1 MTKLGQKL
9 TTLILSVL
17 LVVTA
22 VVGITWGYKP
32 TANATESI
40 INPIAK
46 YEFKDASN
54 LGKDTMGNYDMV
66 ELSVDANGKEL
77 QGATLLDGGGV
88 SYKDNF
94 CIAQTAESN
103 MFKDVAAFTL
113 CFEIMTDVE
122 STVDTEAW
130 EQHIGIGR
138 KHNMS
143 NHLSFIGRGLSEYK
157 GQLRIFERSM
167 LKNED
172 NSNAS
177 SEINAPKVN
186 IIDEKTQPTEF
197 YRYVVTVQPGGKIVV
212 YVNGNIKYTGEIPE
226 GFSYDDNNKSFFSIG
241 GRYSV
246 DTSDTSKG
254 LQVDKTASGSIRNVR
269 LYDFAMTSENVS
281 AFNTNGE
288 LYKSDV
294 ANFTYVNPI
303 AKYEFKDASNLGKDT
318 MGNYDMEY
326 RNKYVAGSE
335 GELLDKYT
343 AVDTVNGGVT
353 FDGQFCLSQ
362 DKDSNMFADVSAFTL
377 CFEVKTGKG
386 RTEWEQYIGVGNAD
400 GDGFAFIGRM
410 PSLPGQMR
418 LQTYNMLSWEGGN
431 SNVYNAPKIPFA
443 TGESVA
449 PTEYQRVVVSVQPGG
464 NMLVYLNGKLVAL
477 TNPQKNKAWDTSIDE
492 TWATATKNSFFAIGG
507 RYNGAVDMMATGSI
521 RNVQFYDFAMDAT
534 CVKSYD
540 RTGVVNT
547 AHLSNLNTITSVG
560 EVEFDGEVSSEQ
572 LNDGMTAN
580 EMLSKVN
587 DASAEVTLSD
597 GSTTSATITWTEVI
611 TDGEKY
617 FVKGSAN
624 TSKLGYANLCG
635 YEVSYELPVVELPK
649 VVGAIKGASVSA
661 MGDFG
666 LNFYV
671 TMAQDTQNV
680 TATMVMD
687 GNETTVNGVYV
698 EKEGAWLFAYP
709 VAAKDFDKNVTL
721 TITEVNGVAVD
732 NGVTTTYSVKAY
744 ADNVAGME
752 LGGVVTQELK
762 DLANALNNYCQQA
775 KIYFANEGEV
785 VKETNGVVSS
795 SDLEKYASVKGG
807 SDDNATIV
815 GASLILESK
824 TRIHVYFKSTSQIQ
838 CFVNGNEVTAQAVE
852 GQDGLYVIAIE
863 VLAQNLDDMFE
874 IQIGGLT
881 LNYGAFTYIRNCI
894 DVVDAPLY
902 NALQALY
909 DYGMAA
915 NNYFN

>member
-40 INPIAK
+40 INPIAKYEFKDANDLGKDSMGNYNMSTLETSNDIVVDSVNGGVTYSKNLWLSQDATTNMFKDLHAFTLCFELIPGYGSQWQHFLGVGTASDEFSIIGCDGSETKKYTVLFRSKSAHGSSVWNSESLFGDATAPTEYQKVVISVQPGKDLGVYVNGVQQALKTSTKTLPEDFTTATQGHYFTVGGRDKTAGGNTVERKSEGSLRNLQIYDFAMDSTCVTAYNANGQLTTADIQNFTNVNPIAK

-94 CIAQTAESN
+94 CIAQTAKSN
-103 MFKDVAAFTL
+103 MFKDVTAFTL

-122 STVDTEAW
+122 STVDTEYW

-138 KHNMS
+138 KHNKS
-143 NHLSFIGRGLSEYK
+143 NHLSFIGRGMSDYK

-177 SEINAPKVN
+177 AEASAPKVN
-186 IIDEKTQPTEF
+186 IIDENTQPTEF

-212 YVNGNIKYTGEIPE
+212 YVNGNIIYTGEIPE

-246 DTSDTSKG
+246 DTNATSKG
-254 LQVDKTASGSIRNVR
+254 LQVDKTAS
-269 LYDFAMTSENVS
+269 
-281 AFNTNGE
+281 
-288 LYKSDV
+288 
-294 ANFTYVNPI
+294 
-303 AKYEFKDASNLGKDT
+303 
-318 MGNYDMEY
+318 
-326 RNKYVAGSE
+326 
-335 GELLDKYT
+335 
-343 AVDTVNGGVT
+343 
-353 FDGQFCLSQ
+353 
-362 DKDSNMFADVSAFTL
+362 
-377 CFEVKTGKG
+377 
-386 RTEWEQYIGVGNAD
+386 
-400 GDGFAFIGRM
+400 
-410 PSLPGQMR
+410 
-418 LQTYNMLSWEGGN
+418 
-431 SNVYNAPKIPFA
+431 
-443 TGESVA
+443 
-449 PTEYQRVVVSVQPGG
+449 
-464 NMLVYLNGKLVAL
+464 
-477 TNPQKNKAWDTSIDE
+477 
-492 TWATATKNSFFAIGG
+492 
-507 RYNGAVDMMATGSI
+507 GSI

-560 EVEFDGEVSSEQ
+560 EVEFDGEISSEQ
-572 LNDGMTAN
+572 LNDGMTAD

-587 DASAEVTLSD
+587 DASAVVTLSN

-635 YEVSYELPVVELPK
+635 YEVSYELPVIELPK

-744 ADNVAGME
+744 ADNVANME

-762 DLANALNNYCQQA
+762 DLANALNNYCQQT

-824 TRIHVYFKSTSQIQ
+824 TRIHVYFKSTGQIQ

>member
-66 ELSVDANGKEL
+66 TKTIT
-77 QGATLLDGGGV
+77 GATGTPTLLDGGGITYDRNLYL
-88 SYKDNF
+88 S
-94 CIAQTAESN
+94 QTADKN
-103 MFKDVAAFTL
+103 MFADVSAFTIT
-113 CFEIMTDVE
+113 FEVKTAAGTGDWDHYLGV
-122 STVDTEAW
+122 SQADSGDGFA
-130 EQHIGIGR
+130 
-138 KHNMS
+138 
-143 NHLSFIGRGLSEYK
+143 FIGRGRSYP
-157 GQLRIFERSM
+157 GQMRLDAYNFRRWNGGS
-167 LKNED
+167 D
-172 NSNAS
+172 NILNVPKIPFAS
-177 SEINAPKVN
+177 GETVA
-186 IIDEKTQPTEF
+186 PTEF
-197 YRYVVTVQPGGKIVV
+197 QKIVVTVQPGGNMSV
-212 YVNGNIKYTGEIPE
+212 YLNGNNVVLKNTNASLKEW
-226 GFSYDDNNKSFFSIG
+226 
-241 GRYSV
+241 
-246 DTSDTSKG
+246 DTSIDSTWSTGAKNALFTIGAREPSTS
-254 LQVDKTASGSIRNVR
+254 VTSHRASAGSIRNVR

-326 RNKYVAGSE
+326 RNKYVVGGE
-335 GELLDKYT
+335 GELLNTYT
-343 AVDTVNGGVT
+343 SVDEVNGGVT

-377 CFEVKTGKG
+377 CFEIKTGKG
-386 RTEWEQYIGVGNAD
+386 RAEWEQYIGVGNAD

-418 LQTYNMLSWEGGN
+418 LQTYNMLSWDGGN
-431 SNVYNAPKIPFA
+431 SDVYNAPKIPFA

-507 RYNGAVDMMATGSI
+507 RYNGAVDKMATGSI

-560 EVEFDGEVSSEQ
+560 EVELDGEITSEQ
-572 LNDGMTAN
+572 LNDGMTAD

-587 DASAEVTLSD
+587 DASAVVTLSD

-744 ADNVAGME
+744 ADNVANME

-762 DLANALNNYCQQA
+762 DLANALNNYCQQT

-824 TRIHVYFKSTSQIQ
+824 TRIHVYFKSTGQIQ

-902 NALQALY
+902 NTLQALY

>member
-40 INPIAK
+40 INPIAKYEFKDASNLGKDTMGNYDMVTKTISGATGTPTLLDGGGITYDKNLYLSQTADKNMFADVSAFTITFEVITAAGTGDWDHYLGVSQADSGDGFAFIGRGRSYPGQMRLDAYNFRRWNGGSDNILNVPKIPFASGETVAPTEFQKIVVTVQPGGNMSVYLNGNNVVLKNTNASLKEWDTSIDSTWSTGAKNALFTIGAREPSTSVTSHRASAGSIRNVRLYDFAMTSENVSAFNTNGELYKSDVANFTYINPIAK

-103 MFKDVAAFTL
+103 MFKDVTAFTL

-122 STVDTEAW
+122 STVDTEPW

-138 KHNMS
+138 KYNMS

-177 SEINAPKVN
+177 GEINAPKVN

-246 DTSDTSKG
+246 DANATSKG
-254 LQVDKTASGSIRNVR
+254 LQVDKTAS
-269 LYDFAMTSENVS
+269 
-281 AFNTNGE
+281 
-288 LYKSDV
+288 
-294 ANFTYVNPI
+294 
-303 AKYEFKDASNLGKDT
+303 
-318 MGNYDMEY
+318 
-326 RNKYVAGSE
+326 
-335 GELLDKYT
+335 
-343 AVDTVNGGVT
+343 
-353 FDGQFCLSQ
+353 
-362 DKDSNMFADVSAFTL
+362 
-377 CFEVKTGKG
+377 
-386 RTEWEQYIGVGNAD
+386 
-400 GDGFAFIGRM
+400 
-410 PSLPGQMR
+410 
-418 LQTYNMLSWEGGN
+418 
-431 SNVYNAPKIPFA
+431 
-443 TGESVA
+443 
-449 PTEYQRVVVSVQPGG
+449 
-464 NMLVYLNGKLVAL
+464 
-477 TNPQKNKAWDTSIDE
+477 
-492 TWATATKNSFFAIGG
+492 
-507 RYNGAVDMMATGSI
+507 GSI

-560 EVEFDGEVSSEQ
+560 EVEFDGEITSEQ
-572 LNDGMTAN
+572 LNDGMTAD

-587 DASAEVTLSD
+587 DASAVVTLSD

-611 TDGEKY
+611 IDGEKY

-744 ADNVAGME
+744 ADNVANME

-762 DLANALNNYCQQA
+762 DLANALNNYCQQT

-795 SDLEKYASVKGG
+795 SDLEKYASVKSG

-824 TRIHVYFKSTSQIQ
+824 TRIHVYFKSTGQIQ
-838 CFVNGNEVTAQAVE
+838 CFVKGNEVTAQAVE

-874 IQIGGLT
+874 IQIAGLT